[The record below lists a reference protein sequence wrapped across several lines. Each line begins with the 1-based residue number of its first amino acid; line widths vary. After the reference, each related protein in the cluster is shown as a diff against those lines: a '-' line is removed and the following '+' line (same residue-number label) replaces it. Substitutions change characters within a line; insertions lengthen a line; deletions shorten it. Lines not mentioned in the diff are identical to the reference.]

1 MLATVSQFH
10 STAFHKFT
18 KWLHTVLHSL
28 PHLPLPAL
36 KHWQTRLQTCL
47 PLIAIKP
54 WLAFS
59 RSLFEWQDF
68 FGGDFAVWNT
78 DLWVTQLPP
87 KTNTSLCLSLHI
99 NSRPPVFTKCLFNEN
114 CIVSSLSDCLMAP
127 VLLQVP
133 GRGRDVW
140 HKKAEPKTKTNNT
153 CTPAHTYK
161 HFTFQPHWVTSKSG
175 SASN

>member
-1 MLATVSQFH
+1 MTSHRPSLSPSLTPSSTETLTNTPANLPPSHCHQTLARFQSQFIWV
-10 STAFHKFT
+10 AG
-18 KWLHTVLHSL
+18 
-28 PHLPLPAL
+28 
-36 KHWQTRLQTCL
+36 
-47 PLIAIKP
+47 
-54 WLAFS
+54 
-59 RSLFEWQDF
+59 F

-78 DLWVTQLPP
+78 DLWVTQLAP